1 MSSNRGLTV
10 VDVCR
15 DLRIEPTPSLTW
27 AVGAVVRDIYEQ
39 RYGCLPEKDLRNK
52 TNGPGTHC
60 FAIYPESMRA
70 EIAAVIRHHQ
80 TEAQRQG
87 ELF

>member
-1 MSSNRGLTV
+1 MSSNRGITI
-10 VDVCR
+10 VDVLH
-15 DLRIEPTPSLTW
+15 DLRIEPTPTLTW
-27 AVGAVVRDIYEQ
+27 AVGAAVRDLYES

-70 EIAAVIRHHQ
+70 EIVQVIHHHQ